1 MKTLVNSPKQELTE
15 KAWED
20 FIKAINPS
28 DISIQVENGTV
39 ILNGTVDSY
48 ARKLLAEQI
57 VSGVTGVKSI
67 INALQVRI
75 SVNVKKKD
83 TELLDG
89 VLDAL
94 NKDFN
99 LNNENSSEKLKP
111 RVKTNHHPA
120 VVTTNEFSYWEIFC

>member
-1 MKTLVNSPKQELTE
+1 MKTLVNSSKQEMTE

-48 ARKLLAEQI
+48 SRKLLAEQI
-57 VSGVTGVKSI
+57 VSGVTGVKCI
-67 INALQVRI
+67 VNALQVRI
-75 SVNVKKKD
+75 SATLKKKD
-83 TELLDG
+83 AELLDV

-94 NKDFN
+94 NKDFD
-99 LNNENSSEKLKP
+99 LNTENASEKLKS

-120 VVTTNEFSYWEIFC
+120 VVTTSEFSYWEIFC

>member
-1 MKTLVNSPKQELTE
+1 MIQNSFVMKTLLTSPKQELTE

-39 ILNGTVDSY
+39 TLNGTVDSY

-67 INALQVRI
+67 INELQVRI
-75 SVNVKKKD
+75 LATAKKKD
-83 TELLDG
+83 TELLDV

-94 NKDFN
+94 NKDFD
-99 LNNENSSEKLKP
+99 LNDKSQSQK
-111 RVKTNHHPA
+111 
-120 VVTTNEFSYWEIFC
+120 